1 MRVFAH
7 APSHPLKTNRAACQH
22 ARTCRV
28 AAMNEIAERE
38 ANGRFLPGFT
48 PNPSGRP
55 KIVDEIRQL
64 ARQHAPDAFKRVCEL
79 VDSEDERTALAAAQE
94 ILNRAYGR
102 PMQAIEQTIEHTDI
116 RQLYLE

>member
-1 MRVFAH
+1 V
-7 APSHPLKTNRAACQH
+7 L
-22 ARTCRV
+22 
-28 AAMNEIAERE
+28 AMNEIIERE

-55 KIVDEIRQL
+55 KVVGEIKQL
-64 ARQHAPDAFKRVCEL
+64 ARQHAPGAFKRICEL

-102 PMQAIEQTIEHTDI
+102 PVQAIEQTVEYPDI
-116 RQLYLE
+116 KQLYLQAVQLANGHNAKVVDGRTIDGEIEW